1 MSTEDRHRWRFFRSG
16 GVDQV
21 LLRDGNDI
29 AHLRELDFKLWMAL
43 SMPVQGTSLDR
54 NTLAMIDADSDGRI
68 RPRELLEAIEWARQ
82 KLASLDIL
90 LEHGDALPLEQI
102 QDENLRRAARTILS
116 GREKMNAGTIGMD
129 DIIGCPE
136 LFDGL
141 DFNGDGIL
149 LPGAIEDPPLRA
161 AAEDILS
168 VMEGAEDACGSRGLT
183 DETLKAFFSQT
194 QGYLEWLDKE
204 PGAVPPSLDK
214 ESATKAWEAL
224 LPVRGKI
231 DDYFVRV
238 LTAAYDPEAAAALNP
253 DRQRY
258 AELAPENLSRSS
270 QALSALPLAIAAPGK
285 PLPLDGA
292 VNPA

>member
-129 DIIGCPE
+129 EIG
-136 LFDGL
+136 
-141 DFNGDGIL
+141 
-149 LPGAIEDPPLRA
+149 RA
-161 AAEDILS
+161 SCRE
-168 VMEGAEDACGSRGLT
+168 
-183 DETLKAFFSQT
+183 
-194 QGYLEWLDKE
+194 
-204 PGAVPPSLDK
+204 
-214 ESATKAWEAL
+214 
-224 LPVRGKI
+224 
-231 DDYFVRV
+231 RV
-238 LTAAYDPEAAAALNP
+238 
-253 DRQRY
+253 
-258 AELAPENLSRSS
+258 
-270 QALSALPLAIAAPGK
+270 
-285 PLPLDGA
+285 
-292 VNPA
+292 